1 MRVFSAFNGKG
12 CAWLALDR
20 AGITVTE
27 RIASEIDKQANIV
40 NDANYPD
47 TIHVGDITKVKN
59 LGKIDL
65 IVGGSPCQGFSYAG
79 KGLNFDDPRSKL
91 FFEFVRIL
99 SECRSVNPGIKFM
112 LENVNMLQEW
122 QDVISEH
129 IGCQPIFI
137 NSRDFSAQDRKRLY
151 WTNIPVDGWQ
161 PRDVKWSDICED
173 GGFAGAMRGR
183 RINEHGKRDDYNK
196 DIKIVQYIE
205 SRMDDKTN
213 CLTTVGKD
221 NIVSSQRVGRT
232 PLNEVEWR
240 YMTRNEMER
249 LQTVPDNYTAPVS
262 AGHAGRLL
270 GNGWTVDVVAHILK
284 NLGNG
289 QI

>member
-1 MRVFSAFNGKG
+1 MRVFSAFNGMG
-12 CAWLALDR
+12 SAWLALDR
-20 AGITVTE
+20 AGIGVTE
-27 RIASEIDKQANIV
+27 RIASEIDKFANKV
-40 NDANYPD
+40 NDENWPD
-47 TIHVGDITKVKN
+47 TVHLGDIAQIKN

-91 FFEFVRIL
+91 FFEFIRIL
-99 SECRSVNPGIKFM
+99 NECREVNPDVKFL

-151 WTNIPVDGWQ
+151 WTNIHVDSWT
-161 PRDVKWSDICED
+161 PRDIKWSDICED
-173 GGFAGAMRGR
+173 GWFAGSMRGR
-183 RINEHGKRDDYNK
+183 RVNGLGKRDDYNK
-196 DIKIVQYIE
+196 SIPIVQHIE

-221 NIVSSQRVGRT
+221 NIVSATREVRT
-232 PLNEVEWR
+232 NCKLVEWR
-240 YMTRNEMER
+240 YLTRNEMER
-249 LQTVPDNYTAPVS
+249 LQNVPDGYTDFVS
-262 AGHAGRLL
+262 LSQAGRML
-270 GNGWTVDVVAHILK
+270 GNGWTIDVISHILK
-284 NLGNG
+284 NLGNA
-289 QI
+289 